1 MKEVKKRQQQTE
13 EEREEE
19 EGPVHGT
26 ADPQNNMRGS
36 AQGHAGDGTRVCCDC
51 G

>member
-26 ADPQNNMRGS
+26 ADPQNNMRG
-36 AQGHAGDGTRVCCDC
+36 
-51 G
+51 